1 MGATAVIVQL
11 TRSARNPFRGT
22 GPWLYWADPQ
32 SRFNTNPE
40 KYDPQLMIK
49 DLTRLLKASQAG

>member
-1 MGATAVIVQL
+1 MLLSSI

-22 GPWLYWADPQ
+22 GPWLYWADLQ
-32 SRFNTNPE
+32 SRFNANPE

-49 DLTRLLKASQAG
+49 DLTRLLKASQVG